1 MFFRLPLIA
10 DELLTEKNVPGRYST
25 LSAAPTVIHG
35 NIALIRQG
43 GDFAMSQLARGINAF
58 SSTLDCNVEDLQELL
73 QLDDS
78 ESESDQ
84 NASGDESDSDV
95 DDLGCDEPLCIL
107 PQDDSDLGSVNG
119 ELVCE
124 GVICW
129 KLPASVSQSTLG
141 NDGSNACSIIATLLG
156 YRFMEGN
163 LEIPD
168 DVTVPLPFT
177 WINTICECIHTGN
190 MVYNIYRDA
199 LPNRYLSIEEAIE
212 MLSGVIT
219 AQINLLLPVRYM
231 DEHKPSTVEEQLKQ
245 LMNINKDVAHLIMH
259 KRTSAFFIQDGKIVY
274 VDSHLHLPSGAVL
287 VSGSKETLHSFCSYV
302 WNLEALGE
310 SEFGNLALTSYPNAL
325 Y

>member
-1 MFFRLPLIA
+1 
-10 DELLTEKNVPGRYST
+10 
-25 LSAAPTVIHG
+25 
-35 NIALIRQG
+35 
-43 GDFAMSQLARGINAF
+43 
-58 SSTLDCNVEDLQELL
+58 
-73 QLDDS
+73 
-78 ESESDQ
+78 
-84 NASGDESDSDV
+84 
-95 DDLGCDEPLCIL
+95 
-107 PQDDSDLGSVNG
+107 
-119 ELVCE
+119 
-124 GVICW
+124 
-129 KLPASVSQSTLG
+129 
-141 NDGSNACSIIATLLG
+141 
-156 YRFMEGN
+156 MEGN

-245 LMNINKDVAHLIMH
+245 LMNIDKDVAHLIMH